1 MLEYGGCDKGS
12 LVETLE
18 ALAYRILHYEH
29 PTWYEIPEEE
39 VYELLKSEGLLI
51 QRFEERDI

>member
-1 MLEYGGCDKGS
+1 MIEYDYCSKGKII
-12 LVETLE
+12 EALE
-18 ALAYRILHYEH
+18 ALAYRVLHYEH

-39 VYELLKSEGLLI
+39 VYELLKSEGLSI